1 MSERPER
8 LYQSFPEFMERN
20 SIRFD
25 GTFFYIIVNGLITG
39 PLTIS
44 RNPQLNYW
52 SQLQDMFAVATKF
65 DPTIEFSIQFC
76 IHYHQE
82 TKMRYG
88 CENNGI
94 FPKKVFE
101 IFPIPWNVRRFF
113 QILPVK
119 LLRDEFEK
127 RRLEIESSTSKL
139 QRLTTQSEETV
150 ASAKANFLSNFE
162 RLYLD
167 ETIKVLTSA
176 DFPECLK
183 RIVAASEPCD
193 DAWKVFRHFDFIWHT
208 QMPILFGLMMTRM
221 VKTSLSKSRPL
232 KPTHLLSFHELFGK
246 LPKDMQKLY
255 VQPRFWII
263 NHSILLI
270 LSSKL
275 TNNCFVRKYS
285 WTIQIRFL
293 AKLAEK
299 LTRGLEFKKLHRLS
313 ISI

>member
-1 MSERPER
+1 MSERPI
-8 LYQSFPEFMERN
+8 SFYSSFREFMKDNTQE
-20 SIRFD
+20 FD
-25 GTFFYIIVNGLITG
+25 GTFFYIKVNGRKTG

-44 RNPQLNYW
+44 RNPQFKYW
-52 SQLQDMFAVATKF
+52 SELQDMFAVAAMF
-65 DPTIEFSIQFC
+65 DPTIKFSIPFC
-76 IHYHQE
+76 IQYHQA
-82 TKMRYG
+82 TKMRYEW
-88 CENNGI
+88 ENNWI
-94 FPKKVFE
+94 FPKKVIE

-127 RRLEIESSTSKL
+127 
-139 QRLTTQSEETV
+139 LTTQSEETV

-162 RLYLD
+162 SLYLYLD

-176 DFPECLK
+176 DFPECFK
-183 RIVAASEPCD
+183 RIDSASEPCD
-193 DAWKVFRHFDFIWHT
+193 DAWKVFRRFDFIWHT
-208 QMPILFGLMMTRM
+208 QMPILFGLMMTGM
-221 VKTSLSKSRPL
+221 VKISLSKSRWL
-232 KPTHLLSFHELFGK
+232 KPTHLISFHELFGK

-275 TNNCFVRKYS
+275 TNDCFVRQYS
-285 WTIQIRFL
+285 LTIQMRFL